1 MKKVGT
7 KQLETERLLLRKV
20 KESDADEAFKNWC
33 NNPNVSRYTLWDTH
47 KTVDTVKVLFK
58 LWEDAYEQKDTFR
71 WGVVIKSTN
80 TLIGTIDVASKDWL
94 KYGTAE
100 IGYCYGE
107 EFWHKGYATEALKR
121 VIKYLFDEADLDL
134 IYATYM
140 ENNPNSGKVMKSAGM
155 KYEGFVRERVVD
167 HDGKRNNLHSY
178 SITKKEY
185 LENKEFYN

>member
-7 KQLETERLLLRKV
+7 KQLETERLILRKV
-20 KESDADEAFKNWC
+20 SVKDAKEAFNNWC
-33 NNPNVSRYTLWDTH
+33 NNPNVSKYTLWETH
-47 KTVDTVKVLFK
+47 KEKETTENLFK
-58 LWEDAYEQKDTFR
+58 IWEEAYQQNDTFR
-71 WGVVIKSTN
+71 WGVVVKDTN

-107 EFWHKGYATEALKR
+107 AFWHKGYATEALKR
-121 VIKYLFDEADLDL
+121 VIKYLFDEVDLDL
-134 IYATYM
+134 IYAAYM

-155 KYEGFVRERVVD
+155 KYEGFVRERVED